1 MKKIVAVFVLIVL
14 LTTALCVCA
23 EAGEEDS
30 QELSTEENT
39 VAVEDLVGREVVQ
52 DHVPQRVAAMGG
64 PTYEMMF
71 MLGAKDRVVM
81 VKSGH
86 TTNYP
91 LALLTNP
98 DLADYIGVAANPSSA
113 VNIEDYLKNDIDL
126 VLYYDN
132 EPELKKFENAGIPA
146 AVLTLHTGNFDT
158 LEEVKNQTLEEYIPY
173 ATKTVRIL
181 AELLQDKEV
190 MAEYK
195 DWEDY
200 CTEKLRMIHERTGG
214 LSDEERRTV
223 YWANTWGENVLAS
236 YTLKYLYYEI
246 WLAGGTLVGPE
257 GMSGNFPEVTKEQ
270 LFTWDPEV
278 ILVDNHGGYPKLVI
292 QDLYNNPDWSVLQ
305 AVQNEKIYGIP
316 SGVFFLDKGSTT
328 SLMVLWLATILHPD
342 LFSDVD
348 MIEEIQY
355 YYREFYEYELT
366 EEQAQHV
373 LDGWFE
379 KDG

>member
-1 MKKIVAVFVLIVL
+1 MKKIVSVFIL
-14 LTTALCVCA
+14 TALFAMTLCICSS
-23 EAGEEDS
+23 AGEEDS
-30 QELSTEENT
+30 REPSTEGNT
-39 VAVEDLVGREVVQ
+39 VTVEDLVGREVVQ

-158 LEEVKNQTLEEYIPY
+158 LEEVKNQTLDEYIPY

-181 AELLQDKEV
+181 AELLQDEEV

-195 DWEDY
+195 DWEAY
-200 CTEKLRMIHERTGG
+200 CTEKLRMIYERTSG

-246 WLAGGTLVGPE
+246 WLAGGTLIGPE

-270 LFTWDPEV
+270 LFAWDPEI

-292 QDLYNNPDWSVLQ
+292 QDLYNNPDWSALQ
-305 AVQNEKIYGIP
+305 AVQNEEIYEIP

-328 SLMVLWLATILHPD
+328 SLMVLWLATVLHPD
-342 LFSDVD
+342 LFSDVN
-348 MIEEIQY
+348 MVEEIQY

-379 KDG
+379 KAG

>member
-1 MKKIVAVFVLIVL
+1 MKKTRSVLIIALL
-14 LTTALCVCA
+14 LTVLCACSGSGA
-23 EAGEEDS
+23 KGSTPATGEES
-30 QELSTEENT
+30 
-39 VAVEDLVGREVVQ
+39 VVVEDLVGRKVVQ
-52 DHVPQRVAAMGG
+52 DHVPQRVAAAGG

-71 MLGAKDRVVM
+71 MLGAKDRVIM

-98 DLADYIGVAANPSSA
+98 DLANYIGVQANPSSA

-132 EPELKKFENAGIPA
+132 EAELKKFENANIPA
-146 AVLTLHTGNFDT
+146 AVLTLHTGSLDT
-158 LEEVKNQTLEEYIPY
+158 LEEVKAQTIDEYLPN

-181 AELLQDKEV
+181 AELLQTEDV
-190 MAEYK
+190 IAEYQ
-195 DWEDY
+195 DWERY
-200 CTEKLRMIHERTGG
+200 CTEKLRMIHERTSS
-214 LSDEERRTV
+214 LTDAERKTV

-246 WLAGGTLVGPE
+246 WLAGGILVGPE

-278 ILVDNHGGYPKLVI
+278 ILVDNHGGYPELVKR
-292 QDLYNNPDWSVLQ
+292 DLYTNPDWSALR
-305 AVQNEKIYGIP
+305 AVQNGEIYSIP

-328 SLMVLWLATILHPD
+328 SLMILWLATILQPD
-342 LFSDVD
+342 LFPDVN
-348 MIEEIQY
+348 MVEEIQY

-366 EEQAQHV
+366 AEQAQHV

-379 KDG
+379 KAN